1 MEIRFDTKYNIGQ
14 DVWFVNNNRIE
25 SATVSDIALAVTAD
39 KGNGGAP
46 VMSVNYVAGGK
57 LLGED
62 EMFGSVDGLLWALLD
77 DCNKRYCIIKE

>member
-39 KGNGGAP
+39 KHKGGAP

-57 LLGED
+57 LMGED
-62 EMFGSVDGLLWALLD
+62 DLFGSVDELIWALLD